1 MNDMSNDFGN
11 FTIQIDDPED
21 FTFENVSKLIAS
33 KDDSKTR
40 QLTVT
45 KTGKVYL
52 ADFSLLPPDDS
63 NHALVYETWI
73 RGADYCGK
81 AASEDSHW
89 VSEVYNWLQKDWK
102 LWLNDRGDALYCDGS
117 FDY

>member
-1 MNDMSNDFGN
+1 MTQQKTDSEN
-11 FTIQIDDPED
+11 FTLQIDDPED
-21 FTFENVSKLIAS
+21 FTIENIKKLIAS

-40 QLTVT
+40 QLRVA
-45 KTGKVYL
+45 KAGLIYL
-52 ADFSLLPPDDS
+52 SDFHMPPDDS
-63 NHALVYETWI
+63 IHALVYETWI